1 MPADDV
7 SRILSLM
14 PILPGSLAAQY
25 TVIELAHHEREDL
38 SALTQCLSYQLSAAL
53 CEILGA
59 VPSAFHFRPKIV
71 DHGCLA

>member
-1 MPADDV
+1 MTLV
-7 SRILSLM
+7 EFYLSYLF
-14 PILPGSLAAQY
+14 LPRSLVAQY

-38 SALTQCLSYQLSAAL
+38 SALTQCPSYQLSAAP

-71 DHGCLA
+71 DHGYSA

>member
-1 MPADDV
+1 MTLV
-7 SRILSLM
+7 EFCLSCLF
-14 PILPGSLAAQY
+14 LPGPDSLCS
-25 TVIELAHHEREDL
+25 VIELAHHEREDL

-71 DHGCLA
+71 DHEYLA